1 MRDIGHIP
9 IVTFIWHGT
18 INMSLRQTGFVVCN
32 RVDASHNNGE
42 LIYVL
47 DWYADDNYAKVE
59 CANNGKIGYIR
70 KACLTLQ

>member
-1 MRDIGHIP
+1 MDSYEPYGYCYLYDRPSSTYGNNL
-9 IVTFIWHGT
+9 G
-18 INMSLRQTGFVVCN
+18 R
-32 RVDASHNNGE
+32 HNNGE